1 MKRIV
6 YASPEA
12 LSDIAEAALHKQD
25 GLSIPEVAE
34 YLDASIKY
42 ATDVTIAAVNLGILV
57 VKEGKYL
64 LNLTATDLA
73 KAAKN
78 QRSLLFRKFL
88 INFDPFVIF
97 ASLLLKGNNVEDSA
111 RRVKVI
117 FSVPESLTIV
127 LKTLRSWGLF
137 SGVISQGPTG
147 EQVTGIK
154 SEEELNEQ
162 YLQEFIRA
170 LKDEWHAKLFIAGKV
185 RDGAYV
191 FLNEVDKTNLVNSL
205 KKYRD
210 YPDDSMKDIGN
221 VLENFLRKIGSEK
234 QLTGLVDQ
242 KGIGQLA
249 NFLRTKNVILEEH
262 KKMCNYVNIFRIAAD
277 HGSHPEILRP
287 WKIEKDSALEAFLS
301 NLTTIRSIY
310 AFTGTSDLIL

>member
-127 LKTLRSWGLF
+127 LKTLRSWGF
-137 SGVISQGPTG
+137 SAV
-147 EQVTGIK
+147 
-154 SEEELNEQ
+154 
-162 YLQEFIRA
+162 
-170 LKDEWHAKLFIAGKV
+170 
-185 RDGAYV
+185 
-191 FLNEVDKTNLVNSL
+191 
-205 KKYRD
+205 
-210 YPDDSMKDIGN
+210 
-221 VLENFLRKIGSEK
+221 
-234 QLTGLVDQ
+234 
-242 KGIGQLA
+242 
-249 NFLRTKNVILEEH
+249 
-262 KKMCNYVNIFRIAAD
+262 
-277 HGSHPEILRP
+277 
-287 WKIEKDSALEAFLS
+287 
-301 NLTTIRSIY
+301 
-310 AFTGTSDLIL
+310 